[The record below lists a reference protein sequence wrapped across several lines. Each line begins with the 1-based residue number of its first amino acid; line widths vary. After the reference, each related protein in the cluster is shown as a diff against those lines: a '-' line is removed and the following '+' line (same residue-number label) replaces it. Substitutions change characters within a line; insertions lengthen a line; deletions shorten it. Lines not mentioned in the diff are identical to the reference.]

1 MNFGIIGFG
10 KIARK
15 FVKAI
20 EATEEGKIYA
30 ISSRSVSMDDPYLK
44 EHPEVKV
51 YKDYEELLND
61 PQVDAVYI
69 ALTHKFH
76 KEWILR
82 SLEHHIPVLSEKP
95 LVLTST
101 DVDEIQEKVK
111 KTNTLCTEALKTKFN
126 TGYDHLK
133 EDLKRIGNIQT
144 IYANFCSDSLEL
156 PKTSF
161 LFDKEQGGALND
173 IGSYVLGF
181 ILGIH
186 EEEIDKIETERK
198 DIEGI
203 NHYFRSKIYFKDGC
217 IGPKGE
223 IMIPN
228 YNRII
233 DYTIHWNDGTTETK
247 SYPFK
252 GNDMTMQIQNFMED
266 VENGKVQS
274 EKHCLE
280 DTKKILEISE
290 MIAAH

>member
-15 FVKAI
+15 FVQAI

-111 KTNTLCTEALKTKFN
+111 NPKSSNTDGIIISFWIFGKVSVTRDESVLTRCGKTK
-126 TGYDHLK
+126 LS
-133 EDLKRIGNIQT
+133 NISNNVT
-144 IYANFCSDSLEL
+144 RRNSWAS
-156 PKTSF
+156 
-161 LFDKEQGGALND
+161 
-173 IGSYVLGF
+173 
-181 ILGIH
+181 
-186 EEEIDKIETERK
+186 
-198 DIEGI
+198 
-203 NHYFRSKIYFKDGC
+203 
-217 IGPKGE
+217 
-223 IMIPN
+223 
-228 YNRII
+228 
-233 DYTIHWNDGTTETK
+233 
-247 SYPFK
+247 
-252 GNDMTMQIQNFMED
+252 
-266 VENGKVQS
+266 
-274 EKHCLE
+274 
-280 DTKKILEISE
+280 
-290 MIAAH
+290 

>member
-10 KIARK
+10 RIARK
-15 FVKAI
+15 FVQAI
-20 EATEEGKIYA
+20 EATDEGKIYA

-133 EDLKRIGNIQT
+133 EDLKKIGNIQT
-144 IYANFCSDSLEL
+144 IYA
-156 PKTSF
+156 KF
-161 LFDKEQGGALND
+161 LLR
-173 IGSYVLGF
+173 F
-181 ILGIH
+181 I
-186 EEEIDKIETERK
+186 
-198 DIEGI
+198 
-203 NHYFRSKIYFKDGC
+203 
-217 IGPKGE
+217 
-223 IMIPN
+223 
-228 YNRII
+228 RI
-233 DYTIHWNDGTTETK
+233 
-247 SYPFK
+247 
-252 GNDMTMQIQNFMED
+252 
-266 VENGKVQS
+266 
-274 EKHCLE
+274 
-280 DTKKILEISE
+280 
-290 MIAAH
+290 A

>member
-10 KIARK
+10 RIARK
-15 FVKAI
+15 FVQAI

-111 KTNTLCTEALKTKFN
+111 NPKSSNTDGIIISFWIFGKVSVTRDESVLTRCGKTK
-126 TGYDHLK
+126 LS
-133 EDLKRIGNIQT
+133 NISNNVT
-144 IYANFCSDSLEL
+144 RRNSWAS
-156 PKTSF
+156 
-161 LFDKEQGGALND
+161 
-173 IGSYVLGF
+173 
-181 ILGIH
+181 
-186 EEEIDKIETERK
+186 
-198 DIEGI
+198 
-203 NHYFRSKIYFKDGC
+203 
-217 IGPKGE
+217 
-223 IMIPN
+223 
-228 YNRII
+228 
-233 DYTIHWNDGTTETK
+233 
-247 SYPFK
+247 
-252 GNDMTMQIQNFMED
+252 
-266 VENGKVQS
+266 
-274 EKHCLE
+274 
-280 DTKKILEISE
+280 
-290 MIAAH
+290 

>member
-15 FVKAI
+15 FVQAI
-20 EATEEGKIYA
+20 EATDEGKIYA

-111 KTNTLCTEALKTKFN
+111 NPKSSNTDGIIISFWIFGKVSVTRDESVLTRCGKTK
-126 TGYDHLK
+126 LS
-133 EDLKRIGNIQT
+133 NISNNVT
-144 IYANFCSDSLEL
+144 RRNSWAS
-156 PKTSF
+156 
-161 LFDKEQGGALND
+161 
-173 IGSYVLGF
+173 
-181 ILGIH
+181 
-186 EEEIDKIETERK
+186 
-198 DIEGI
+198 
-203 NHYFRSKIYFKDGC
+203 
-217 IGPKGE
+217 
-223 IMIPN
+223 
-228 YNRII
+228 
-233 DYTIHWNDGTTETK
+233 
-247 SYPFK
+247 
-252 GNDMTMQIQNFMED
+252 
-266 VENGKVQS
+266 
-274 EKHCLE
+274 
-280 DTKKILEISE
+280 
-290 MIAAH
+290 